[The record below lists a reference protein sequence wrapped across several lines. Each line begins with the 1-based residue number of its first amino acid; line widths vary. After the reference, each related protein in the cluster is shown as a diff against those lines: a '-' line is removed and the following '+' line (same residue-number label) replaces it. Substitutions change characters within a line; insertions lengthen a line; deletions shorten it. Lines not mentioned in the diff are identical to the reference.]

1 MRRTASTVVAGSWS
15 RKLALAL
22 VIFGALA
29 TGCGVGPRLTGEG
42 GEMTATQEM
51 GPEATSTFLP
61 LDDATVTASAA
72 PAPAVVS
79 EQLDF
84 CFNYP
89 DGFTQVGGEE
99 RVEVIGP
106 YSGSG
111 PEPGLMWADVTDA
124 EGRAAEDVANE
135 EVDAVGG
142 LNPPRYTVLLGG
154 EEALVLDGMPGQD
167 AVRKVYIVHGERLYT
182 LTFSPYRS
190 ENLTANAQMETLYA
204 SVTSSWVWK
213 SSGKPCAVGN

>member
-1 MRRTASTVVAGSWS
+1 
-15 RKLALAL
+15 
-22 VIFGALA
+22 
-29 TGCGVGPRLTGEG
+29 
-42 GEMTATQEM
+42 MTATQEM